1 MHKTVLMFSPQNNQ
15 VQTRQNTTEH
25 NITQHNTT
33 QHTCHPSCSS
43 KIRGSSKMFLVLTF
57 LMQPVL
63 ITTVTVTFI
72 LLFKYYCQLILLF
85 LNGLHL
91 SHHRCIIETGLL
103 QCLS

>member
-1 MHKTVLMFSPQNNQ
+1 MQKTVLMFSPQNNQ

-25 NITQHNTT
+25 NTTQHDTT

-57 LMQPVL
+57 STQPVL
-63 ITTVTVTFI
+63 ITVTFI
-72 LLFKYYCQLILLF
+72 LLFKSYCQLILLL
-85 LNGLHL
+85 LNDLYL